1 MIAALIAISF
11 SGSPQF
17 ARAAES
23 AADEA
28 AAKQKI
34 FESPAW
40 QEAMAG
46 LNAWFSVQVIY
57 DQKEVPQLKRELV
70 ERFNKMSAAQLQNY
84 LADLQEKLKIL
95 SSPEAVALRS
105 DTAYNLSVASTAYAA
120 KIRRSLP
127 DVLNMNALQVKQALY
142 NAEQQQAGVKARQ
155 AAFDQQRAAQVKLV
169 QQWNQQTADAQ
180 AAAAAQMNSAPSGGG
195 YAPPAIP
202 QNPMPTYNP
211 APIYWG
217 WGFPW

>member
-1 MIAALIAISF
+1 
-11 SGSPQF
+11 
-17 ARAAES
+17 
-23 AADEA
+23 
-28 AAKQKI
+28 
-34 FESPAW
+34 
-40 QEAMAG
+40 
-46 LNAWFSVQVIY
+46 
-57 DQKEVPQLKRELV
+57 
-70 ERFNKMSAAQLQNY
+70 
-84 LADLQEKLKIL
+84 
-95 SSPEAVALRS
+95 
-105 DTAYNLSVASTAYAA
+105 
-120 KIRRSLP
+120 
-127 DVLNMNALQVKQALY
+127 VKQALY